1 MFSEIK
7 NAIQGLSDIQ
17 QTGRVIGTDIGAL
30 GDDERGWSGAEVRR
44 ISVKYESGSTG
55 SMILKCAPLKER
67 WAMDAL
73 TRAQTAVPVAF
84 SCDLST
90 DEPRWMAMEDIGRP
104 QPPSVNDAAWMGK
117 AAGALADIHVKF
129 MGKGSE
135 MPWLPHADE
144 RYWKWIVSE
153 ISLDHFERKIRE
165 CPAFDREFG
174 HYLPLL
180 QRQADSFAADMTALY
195 REGNCLT
202 LTHGDIQCIDGA
214 HIYDCAGTPKIIDFG
229 WCHYAPFYVDLAS
242 YFSFDDA
249 KLYHDA
255 LTRRGISL
263 SYADFDE
270 RLRAAFRY
278 SGFIY
283 MCPSVMNWRED
294 APIETGRRLLQMI
307 HSILHGDFPE
317 RRIAYSD
324 PVFAKVLARHRAL
337 R

>member
-1 MFSEIK
+1 MLREIE
-7 NAIQGLSDIQ
+7 NVIQGLSDIR
-17 QTGRVIGTDIGAL
+17 QTGRVIDTDAGAL

-44 ISVKYESGSTG
+44 IAVRYESGATG

-67 WAMDAL
+67 CAMDAL
-73 TRAQTAVPVAF
+73 TRAQTAVPAAF
-84 SCDLST
+84 SCDLYS
-90 DEPRWMAMEDIGRP
+90 DEPRWMAMEDIGKP
-104 QPPSVNDAAWMGK
+104 QPPSIDDTTWMGK
-117 AAGALADIHVKF
+117 AADALADIHAKF

-135 MPWLPHADE
+135 MLWLPHADE
-144 RYWKWIVSE
+144 KYWKWIVSE
-153 ISLDHFERKIRE
+153 ISLDHFERKMQQ

-174 HYLPLL
+174 RYLPHL
-180 QRQADSFAADMTALY
+180 QRQADAFVADMTVLY
-195 REGNCLT
+195 REGDCLT
-202 LTHGDIQCIDGA
+202 LTHGDIQSIDGA
-214 HIYDCAGTPKIIDFG
+214 HIYDCGGVPKIIDFG

-242 YFSFDDA
+242 YFSFEDA
-249 KLYHDA
+249 RLYHDA
-255 LTRRGISL
+255 LVRRGISL

-294 APIETGRRLLQMI
+294 APTESERRLLQMI
-307 HSILHGDFPE
+307 HSILYGDFPE

-324 PVFAKVLARHRAL
+324 PVFVQVLAQHRAF